1 MNEPHKT
8 VFPILAALVVAIFPH
23 IGRLP
28 PWIIF
33 WCVVMW
39 GYILLSFRFNWP
51 RPGKNLRRVL
61 TIIGIFGLLFTFS
74 RRLDQDAYLGL
85 LAVMAALKPFEM
97 ETHRD
102 RMITVFLAYFIVI
115 TSLFL
120 SETLLIT
127 IYMFMSVIVTT
138 AVLIRTNDPGGRFT
152 ANLRLSALIMAQ
164 ALPVMVLLFFLFPRI
179 EGSLFGLWFSS
190 AAKSGFS
197 DSLSPGGVVMLVEN
211 DAVAFR
217 VSFDGETPSASL
229 LYWRGIVFS
238 DFDGRGWHVQRHS
251 PENPAL
257 PKGQNPTSYT
267 VTLEPHHYRW
277 LFVLEM
283 PAEPLHRAAFLNDYT
298 LRTPRPVSRQMRYEM
313 TSYTRYHTGPEDEKT
328 LRQCILLPENSNTR
342 THQLAAE
349 ITADASTA
357 VEKADQVFNFF
368 RDNGFTYTLEP
379 PRLGR
384 HPVDDFIFAS
394 RRGYC
399 EHYASAFAFMMRA
412 VNVPARVVGGYLGGE
427 INPYA
432 NYLIVRQLDAHA
444 WVEIWDPENG
454 WIRVDPTAAVAPDR
468 ISEGMRSVL
477 SAGGAGGFFE
487 RLGGLSSF
495 FHQARLGWDAIN
507 TGWRAFFEGYS
518 YEVQRALLEKI
529 GIRSGVLAASFK
541 AMLLMVALAGM
552 IIGGYAWFFLR
563 PPRQKPD
570 AVQKYYARYC
580 EKLARAGFA
589 RKPDQGPIDYM
600 QLVLKNRPDL
610 QKQIAPITDLYVR
623 LRYRDQAAEGDL
635 AAFVEKVRKFD
646 PALKR

>member
-33 WCVVMW
+33 WCVIMW

-61 TIIGIFGLLFTFS
+61 TIIGILGLLFTFS

-127 IYMFMSVIVTT
+127 IYMFMSVVVTT
-138 AVLIRTNDPGGRFT
+138 AVLIRINDPGGRFT
-152 ANLRLSALIMAQ
+152 ANLKLSALIMAQ
-164 ALPVMVLLFFLFPRI
+164 ALPVMLLLFFLFPRI

-197 DSLSPGGVVMLVEN
+197 DSLSPGGVAMLVEN

-217 VSFDGETPSASL
+217 VSFEGETPSASL

-238 DFDGRGWHVQRHS
+238 DFDGRGWHAQRHAHES
-251 PENPAL
+251 RTL
-257 PKGQNPTSYT
+257 PKGQNPISYT

-283 PAEPLHRAAFLNDYT
+283 PAKTLRLAAFLNDYT
-298 LRTPRPVSRQMRYEM
+298 LRTPRPVSRQTQYEM

-328 LRQCILLPENSNTR
+328 LRQCILLPENSNPR
-342 THQLAAE
+342 ARQLAAE

-384 HPVDDFIFAS
+384 HSVDDFIFAS

-412 VNVPARVVGGYLGGE
+412 VKVPARIVGGYLGGE

-444 WVEIWDPENG
+444 WVEIWDTENG

-477 SAGGAGGFFE
+477 SAGGAAGFFE

-495 FHQARLGWDAIN
+495 FYQARMGWDAIN

-518 YEVQRALLEKI
+518 HEVQRALLEKI

-563 PPRQKPD
+563 PPRRKPD

-610 QKQIAPITDLYVR
+610 QKQVVPITDLYVR

-646 PALKR
+646 PALK